1 MIPKAHV
8 LQIIGYT
15 QSVKLM
21 LVCRGFKNA
30 ISKAMEVF
38 IKTEKYL
45 YYVTFLREKRRV
57 IITLS
62 VK

>member
-1 MIPKAHV
+1 
-8 LQIIGYT
+8 
-15 QSVKLM
+15 
-21 LVCRGFKNA
+21 
-30 ISKAMEVF
+30 MEVF